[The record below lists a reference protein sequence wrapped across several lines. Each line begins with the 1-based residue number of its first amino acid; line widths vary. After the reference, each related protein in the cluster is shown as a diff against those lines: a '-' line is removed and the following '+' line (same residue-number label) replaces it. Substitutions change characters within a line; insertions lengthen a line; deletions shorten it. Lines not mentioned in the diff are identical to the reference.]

1 MNDNRLS
8 SPGCVRSSRSTVPMS
23 FALGN
28 AFAGQQH
35 ERYLGIDPG
44 LQRTGYTLL
53 VRQPDG
59 PLLEEG
65 GVISST
71 RSLSLAERVN
81 EIGQGIVEVIEEFAP
96 GAIAIEKV
104 FSHGQFPKTAL
115 MMAHA
120 RGAILF
126 AASQRRIPVVHYT
139 PTQIKR
145 LLTGSGRASKEQIQ
159 LAVQRELRL
168 PDILEPNDV
177 ADACAVALC
186 HYHSARL
193 PVSAA

>member
-1 MNDNRLS
+1 MNDNRPRGDVRVLAS
-8 SPGCVRSSRSTVPMS
+8 SSSTAMS

-28 AFAGQQH
+28 AFTGPQH

-44 LQRTGYTLL
+44 LNRTGYTLL
-53 VRQPDG
+53 ARTGDG
-59 PLLEEG
+59 PHLEEG

-71 RSLSLAERVN
+71 RDLSLAERVT
-81 EIGQGIVEVIEEFAP
+81 EIGQGIVEVIEEFQP
-96 GAIAIEKV
+96 EAIAIEKV
-104 FSHGQFPKTAL
+104 FSHGQFPKTAI

-126 AASQRRIPVVHYT
+126 AAAQRHIPVVHYT
-139 PTQIKR
+139 PTQVKR
-145 LLTGSGRASKEQIQ
+145 LLTGSGRAAKEQIQ
-159 LAVQRELRL
+159 LAVQRELGL
-168 PDILEPNDV
+168 AEILEPNDV

-193 PVSAA
+193 PV

>member
-1 MNDNRLS
+1 MKQNR
-8 SPGCVRSSRSTVPMS
+8 PGGILRPLVSRSSAPMS

-28 AFAGQQH
+28 AFEAPQC

-44 LQRTGYTLL
+44 LNRTGYSLL
-53 VRQPDG
+53 RRTGDG
-59 PLLEEG
+59 PYLEEG

-71 RSLSLAERVN
+71 RDLSLAERVS
-81 EIGQGIVEVIEEFAP
+81 EIGRGILEVIEEFEP
-96 GAIAIEKV
+96 EAIAIEQV
-104 FSHGQFPKTAL
+104 FSHGQFPKTAI

-126 AASQRRIPVVHYT
+126 AAATRGIPIVHYT

-145 LLTGSGRASKEQIQ
+145 LLTGSGRAAKEQIQ
-159 LAVQRELRL
+159 AAVQRELGL
-168 PDILEPNDV
+168 AEILEPNDV

-186 HYHSARL
+186 HYHSAML
-193 PVSAA
+193 PV

>member
-1 MNDNRLS
+1 MKQNR
-8 SPGCVRSSRSTVPMS
+8 PGGTLRPPASRSSSPMS

-28 AFAGQQH
+28 AFAGPQH

-44 LQRTGYTLL
+44 LNRTGYTLL
-53 VRQPDG
+53 RRTDDG
-59 PLLEEG
+59 PYLEEG

-71 RSLSLAERVN
+71 RDLPLAERVS
-81 EIGQGIVEVIEEFAP
+81 EIGQGIVEVIEEFEP
-96 GAIAIEKV
+96 EAIAIEQV
-104 FSHGQFPKTAL
+104 FSHGQFPKTAI

-126 AASQRRIPVVHYT
+126 AAAQRGIPVVHYT
-139 PTQIKR
+139 PTQVKR
-145 LLTGSGRASKEQIQ
+145 LLTGSGRAAKEQIQ
-159 LAVQRELRL
+159 LAVQRELGL
-168 PDILEPNDV
+168 SGILEPNDV

-193 PVSAA
+193 PV

>member
-1 MNDNRLS
+1 MNDNRQRGPSRVLS
-8 SPGCVRSSRSTVPMS
+8 PRSPAPMS

-28 AFAGQQH
+28 AFAGPQH

-44 LQRTGYTLL
+44 LNRTGYTLL
-53 VRQPDG
+53 TRSEAG
-59 PLLEEG
+59 PLLDEG

-71 RSLSLAERVN
+71 RDRSLAERVN
-81 EIGQGIVEVIEEFAP
+81 EIGRGIVEVIEEFVP
-96 GAIAIEKV
+96 EAIAIEKV

-126 AASQRRIPVVHYT
+126 AAAERRIPVVHYT

-159 LAVQRELRL
+159 LAIQRELNL
-168 PDILEPNDV
+168 TDILEPNDV

-193 PVSAA
+193 PVSAT